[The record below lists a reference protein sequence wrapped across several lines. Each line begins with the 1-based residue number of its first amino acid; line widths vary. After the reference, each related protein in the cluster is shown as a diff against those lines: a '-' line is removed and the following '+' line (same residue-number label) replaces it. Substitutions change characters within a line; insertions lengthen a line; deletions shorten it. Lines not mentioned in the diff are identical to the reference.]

1 MAYRTL
7 HELVEMLIDTCR
19 EDPFIEVYVLMVP
32 KGGDLDDSLDE
43 VVLTI
48 TDRTWADITK
58 LPHYLM
64 YKDWIVSGF
73 DIMACDFRFKINI
86 QPSVDEEYCYV

>member
-19 EDPFIEVYVLMVP
+19 EDPFIEVYVQMIP
-32 KGGDLDDSLDE
+32 KGGDVDDFLEE

-48 TDRTWADITK
+48 TDRTWADITNN
-58 LPHYLM
+58 
-64 YKDWIVSGF
+64 IVSKLLNSVYEV
-73 DIMACDFRFKINI
+73 IMIKLLSLFSGIGAFESALCRGG
-86 QPSVDEEYCYV
+86 V